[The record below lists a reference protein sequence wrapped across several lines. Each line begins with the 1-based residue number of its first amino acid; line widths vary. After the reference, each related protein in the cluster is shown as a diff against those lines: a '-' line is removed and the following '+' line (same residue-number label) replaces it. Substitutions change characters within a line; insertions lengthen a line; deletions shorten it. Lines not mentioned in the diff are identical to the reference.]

1 VLLLRLL
8 DTSQI
13 MGLHPEVLT
22 EIQFF
27 AALMAAYYGKW
38 EKRAYAVPF
47 IEHHQTTSQ
56 VVSDTID

>member
-1 VLLLRLL
+1 
-8 DTSQI
+8 

-38 EKRAYAVPF
+38 EKRVYAVPF
-47 IEHHQTTSQ
+47 IEYHQTTSQ